1 MRSLYLPSSSYS
13 ESNGGEPR
21 GTSRSGDASR
31 ASFDASREARAYLRD
46 GGRDAPGEGGSE
58 PVAAEEALD
67 PFLVAEKLSRTPLAA
82 QAPPVD
88 KVIAAR
94 DQHCGEG
101 GGRSSSNNRGDQ
113 EDVTA
118 PARGVKDQEAAQSM
132 SEVPLVPNPF
142 ASKSEHPRTPV
153 EQASPRLLGYEGGTS
168 SGSGSGGGGVGSA
181 ARFGGTCQ
189 GAALVDPTEAQKQIG
204 ELQRD
209 MACMADPVD
218 KQTDER
224 KR

>member
-1 MRSLYLPSSSYS
+1 
-13 ESNGGEPR
+13 
-21 GTSRSGDASR
+21 
-31 ASFDASREARAYLRD
+31 
-46 GGRDAPGEGGSE
+46 
-58 PVAAEEALD
+58 
-67 PFLVAEKLSRTPLAA
+67 
-82 QAPPVD
+82 
-88 KVIAAR
+88 
-94 DQHCGEG
+94 
-101 GGRSSSNNRGDQ
+101 
-113 EDVTA
+113 
-118 PARGVKDQEAAQSM
+118 M